1 MSSKIMPAM
10 ALAALCLAA
19 CTKPRTITAGPDP
32 VPTPTPTVTYDIATV
47 FAANAP
53 TAKTVTINAAA
64 GGTFT
69 GNGGA
74 RYTFPPNAFVTATGA
89 PVTGAVTV
97 RAAEMLTKAD
107 MIFSGILPIS
117 NGEPLISGGEV
128 YMKVMQ
134 GNTSLRMA
142 PGKKYTVSMPQGRTP
157 TPGMQLYYAAGAYK
171 STIGGVNWQLNTDS
185 TSGTIV
191 YNGDSISI
199 FSDSIG
205 LANADRFLPSPNYQ
219 NFTVAVSAG
228 GRTISPDSLVGYAL
242 YDDYDGVW
250 PLTSYSSGVYAEYHV
265 PNIPVH
271 FVVVA
276 VINGAMYAGATGAT
290 PANGGVYV
298 VNIAAI
304 TPTELKALVQA
315 L

>member
-1 MSSKIMPAM
+1 MPAM

-19 CTKPRTITAGPDP
+19 CSKPRTITAGPDP
-32 VPTPTPTVTYDIATV
+32 VPTPTPTTTYDIATV

-53 TAKTVTINAAA
+53 TAKTTTIDAAA

-74 RYTFPPNAFVTATGA
+74 RYTFPANAFVTAAGL
-89 PVTGAVTV
+89 PVTGQVTV

-107 MIFSGILPIS
+107 MVFSGILPIS

-134 GNTSLRMA
+134 GNTTLRMA
-142 PGKKYTVSMPQGRTP
+142 PGKKYTVSMPQGGAP
-157 TPGMQLYYAAGAYK
+157 TPGMELFYAAGAYK
-171 STIGGVNWQLNTDS
+171 STIGGGVNWQLSKDS
-185 TSGTIV
+185 TSGIIR

-205 LANADRFLPSPNYQ
+205 FANADRFLPSPDYQ

-228 GRTISPDSLVGYAL
+228 GRAISPDSLIGYTL

-250 PLTSYSSGVYAEYHV
+250 PLSSYNSGVFAENHV

-276 VINGAMYAGATGAT
+276 VINGTMYAGAKGAT
-290 PANGGVYV
+290 PANGATYV